1 MITIKYLSENE
12 NYNEVLEVLKSALGE
27 HYTGYLDDYNYAPYG
42 IDAVAVYDEE
52 GTLLDIRLFDPY
64 HKVADGIHTD
74 FNGDS
79 NWLYSYCDNEDIMR
93 EGGIS
98 EEDIKTISEL

>member
-1 MITIKYLSENE
+1 MITIKYLSEKE
-12 NYNEVLEVLKSALGE
+12 NYNEVLEALKKALDE
-27 HYTGYLDDYNYAPYG
+27 HYTGCLDDYSYSPYG
-42 IDAVAVYDEE
+42 VDAVAVYNEE

-64 HKVADGIHTD
+64 HKVAEGIYTN

-79 NWLYSYCDNEDIMR
+79 NWLLSYCDNETLMR
-93 EGGIS
+93 ESCIS